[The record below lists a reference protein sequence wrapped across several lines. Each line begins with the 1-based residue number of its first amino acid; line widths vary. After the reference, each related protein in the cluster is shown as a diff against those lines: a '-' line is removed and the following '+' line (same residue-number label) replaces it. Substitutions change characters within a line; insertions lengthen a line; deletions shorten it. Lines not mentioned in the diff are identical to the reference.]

1 MVWAT
6 VFRRGRDLERL
17 IYSFKNK
24 KIKKKISPPPFST
37 CETTWSDVEVHVK
50 CNLSNAWKRWI
61 NGWCVCSFVEMKATV
76 LRQ

>member
-17 IYSFKNK
+17 IYSFKK
-24 KIKKKISPPPFST
+24 RKSPPPFST
-37 CETTWSDVEVHVK
+37 CETTWSDVGVHVK
-50 CNLSNAWKRWI
+50 CNLSNAWKRGI
-61 NGWCVCSFVEMKATV
+61 NGWCVCSFVEMKAMV